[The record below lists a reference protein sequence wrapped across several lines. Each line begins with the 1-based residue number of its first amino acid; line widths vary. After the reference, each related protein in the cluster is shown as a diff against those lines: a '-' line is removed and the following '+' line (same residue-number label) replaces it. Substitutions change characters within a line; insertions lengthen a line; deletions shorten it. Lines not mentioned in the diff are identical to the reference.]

1 MNESSELNEL
11 RQLVILFNNSTMS
24 LMFKFAIWE
33 SMNDRQLIDVQNRNH
48 TGNVFEYIRNSL
60 LINCFLDIANLGKDV
75 DRHFKLLSLEE
86 IKRLLNNPKIRNE
99 LLTQLENKELIISYI
114 SSPPPK
120 EYQDTMASERRTELI
135 SFFKSSLKS
144 FDKKLKDSKFNHR
157 LNVMWAI
164 RSKIAAHT
172 ELAIEDD
179 QLKSI
184 DISTY
189 GLKWDDISLLIKD
202 LCEIN
207 KLLFAIV
214 ENSDLTCGSFE
225 SDMGFAISNFWK
237 PYIS

>member
-1 MNESSELNEL
+1 
-11 RQLVILFNNSTMS
+11 MS
-24 LMFKFAIWE
+24 LKFKFAIWE
-33 SMNDRQLIDVQNRNH
+33 SMNDKQLIDVQNRNH

-60 LINCFLDIANLGKDV
+60 LISCFLDIANLGKDL

-99 LLTQLENKELIISYI
+99 LLIQLENKEISISYI
-114 SSPPPK
+114 SSPPSK
-120 EYQDTMASERRTELI
+120 EYQDTMASERRIKFI
-135 SFFKSSLKS
+135 SFFKSSLKG
-144 FDKKLKDSKFNHR
+144 FDKKLNDSNFNHR
-157 LNVMWAI
+157 LNAMWAI
-164 RSKIAAHT
+164 RSKIAAHI
-172 ELAIEDD
+172 ELAIDD
-179 QLKSI
+179 DKLKFI

-189 GLKWDDISLLIKD
+189 GLKWDDVSLLIKD

-214 ENSDLTCGSFE
+214 ENSDLTSDSFE